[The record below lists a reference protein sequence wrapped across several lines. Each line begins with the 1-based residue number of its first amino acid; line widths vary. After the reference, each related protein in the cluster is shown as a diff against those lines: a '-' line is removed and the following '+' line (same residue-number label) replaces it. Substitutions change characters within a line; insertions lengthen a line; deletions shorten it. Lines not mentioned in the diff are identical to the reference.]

1 MQIADS
7 TTPFREDAS
16 GDGVGE
22 HITVQFQIFGV
33 ILLVIMSNAPERIAI
48 PDLEKKLEGKSK
60 PVVIDVRKQAEI
72 DESGAVPGALHIPV
86 EKVGERVSELPKD
99 KELAFYCGGGGR
111 ASRAAQS
118 AWDAGF
124 RSVSYFGLRD
134 WKKRGL
140 PTSKTA
146 KKF

>member
-1 MQIADS
+1 MSSPAVRFKVS
-7 TTPFREDAS
+7 TFGFSTAGLSNFK
-16 GDGVGE
+16 
-22 HITVQFQIFGV
+22 IFKV
-33 ILLVIMSNAPERIAI
+33 MLLRVMSNAPERIAI
-48 PDLEKKLEGKSK
+48 PDLEKKLEGKIK

-111 ASRAAQS
+111 ASRAAQA
-118 AWDAGF
+118 AWDAGY

>member
-1 MQIADS
+1 
-7 TTPFREDAS
+7 
-16 GDGVGE
+16 
-22 HITVQFQIFGV
+22 
-33 ILLVIMSNAPERIAI
+33 MSNAPERIAI
-48 PDLEKKLEGKSK
+48 PDLEKKLESKTK

-72 DESGAVPGALHIPV
+72 DESGAVPGALQIPV
-86 EKVGERVSELPKD
+86 ERGPERVSELPKD

-111 ASRAAQS
+111 ASRAAQA

-146 KKF
+146 KKFSLALSLRKRHIPHK

>member
-1 MQIADS
+1 
-7 TTPFREDAS
+7 
-16 GDGVGE
+16 
-22 HITVQFQIFGV
+22 
-33 ILLVIMSNAPERIAI
+33 MSNAPERIAI

-60 PVVIDVRKQAEI
+60 PIVIDVRKAAEI

-86 EKVGERVSELPKD
+86 EKVSERVSELPKD
-99 KELAFYCGGGGR
+99 RELSFYCGGGGR
-111 ASRAAQS
+111 ASRAAQA
-118 AWDAGF
+118 AWDAGH